1 MDQPTDPSGVA
12 TQGATGPILSIEKIY
27 LKDASLEVPNAPQ
40 IFLEAVQPEIEVQM
54 NTRSAHLTDSLYESV
69 LTITVTA
76 RAGERTVFLV
86 EAAQAGIFQIAGFG
100 TEELSA
106 ILGIGCPTSI
116 FPYAR
121 ETISSMVNRAGF
133 PPINLA
139 PISFEQLYQQQA
151 AQAQAQPA
159 VGGPRIEIAH

>member
-1 MDQPTDPSGVA
+1 MDGTNATTQPG
-12 TQGATGPILSIEKIY
+12 GPVLSIEKIY
-27 LKDASLEVPNAPQ
+27 LKDASIEVPNAPQ

-54 NTRSAHLTDSLYESV
+54 NTQSAHLADNLYETV
-69 LTITVTA
+69 LTITLTA

-86 EAAQAGIFQIAGFG
+86 EVSQAGIFQIAGFN
-100 TEELSA
+100 TEEVRT
-106 ILGIGCPTSI
+106 ILGIGCPNSI

-121 ETISSMVNRAGF
+121 ETVASLVNRAGF

-151 AQAQAQPA
+151 AQQAA
-159 VGGPRIEIAH
+159 GAGSDGPRIEIAH